1 MRNAL
6 RLLCAYGLLLLLVL
20 AAGPPTRALV
30 VAALLLCAGLHAVSL
45 WQTQPAAPPRPVPL
59 PAVPDLPDT
68 LAPFSPSPS
77 TTTVPVRRL
86 TAAPPHRWRARSTSP
101 AASPPPAAS
110 ACAAVRSSTPP
121 LLPGTHAPWTSL
133 ADLEDAPTIP
143 SLVPRGSP

>member
-1 MRNAL
+1 MRKAV
-6 RLLCAYGLLLLLVL
+6 RLLGAYGLLLLLVL

-45 WQTQPAAPPRPVPL
+45 WQIQPTAAPRPVPL

-68 LAPFSPSPS
+68 LAPSSPSPS

-86 TAAPPHRWRARSTSP
+86 TAAPPHRWRARSPSP
-101 AASPPPAAS
+101 AAPAS
-110 ACAAVRSSTPP
+110 AAACSSTPL
-121 LLPGTHAPWTSL
+121 LLPGTHAPLASL

-143 SLVPRGSP
+143 SLIPRGSP

>member
-1 MRNAL
+1 MRKAV

-86 TAAPPHRWRARSTSP
+86 TAAPPQRWRARSTS
-101 AASPPPAAS
+101 AAAP
-110 ACAAVRSSTPP
+110 ACAAARSSTPP
-121 LLPGTHAPWTSL
+121 LLPGTHAPLASL

-143 SLVPRGSP
+143 SLILRGSP

>member
-1 MRNAL
+1 MRKAL
-6 RLLCAYGLLLLLVL
+6 RLLGAYVLLLLLVL

-45 WQTQPAAPPRPVPL
+45 WQTQPAVLPRPVPL

-68 LAPFSPSPS
+68 LAPAAPSPA

-86 TAAPPHRWRARSTSP
+86 TAAPPHRWRARRASP
-101 AASPPPAAS
+101 AASPSPAAL
-110 ACAAVRSSTPP
+110 ACAAACSSTPP
-121 LLPGTHAPWTSL
+121 LLPGTHAPLASL

-143 SLVPRGSP
+143 SLLLRESP

>member
-1 MRNAL
+1 MRKAV
-6 RLLCAYGLLLLLVL
+6 RLLGAYGLLLLLVL

-68 LAPFSPSPS
+68 LAPSSPSPS

-86 TAAPPHRWRARSTSP
+86 TAAPPHRWRARSPSP
-101 AASPPPAAS
+101 AAPAS
-110 ACAAVRSSTPP
+110 AAACSSTPP
-121 LLPGTHAPWTSL
+121 LLPGTHAPLASL

-143 SLVPRGSP
+143 SLILRGSP